1 MRPRT
6 VRGCRDA
13 AHLRCLRVF
22 VTRVMRRRARRAS
35 RRSLHVQ
42 GVRGGAERRRGC
54 AGGSARRTRGRLRS
68 PLSPRGCRGGS
79 GGGARARGCRE
90 RGGGRRGRSG
100 GARCGSTH
108 RRRASSLRA
117 LRPRGASRRGRS
129 GRSSGAGRRA
139 RRRRLRARGCG
150 GAASARRHPGSRC
163 EVLLRNR
170 RPRLPHATRIA
181 AADMRARAPA
191 GRAGAPRGRGGR
203 SGWCRRIRAR
213 WLQGEAPGGARRK
226 RGAAQRRVH
235 APHAPHA
242 HLPCS
247 HLCCASILP
256 CPCHHCS

>member
-1 MRPRT
+1 
-6 VRGCRDA
+6 
-13 AHLRCLRVF
+13 
-22 VTRVMRRRARRAS
+22 
-35 RRSLHVQ
+35 
-42 GVRGGAERRRGC
+42 
-54 AGGSARRTRGRLRS
+54 
-68 PLSPRGCRGGS
+68 
-79 GGGARARGCRE
+79 
-90 RGGGRRGRSG
+90 
-100 GARCGSTH
+100 
-108 RRRASSLRA
+108 
-117 LRPRGASRRGRS
+117 
-129 GRSSGAGRRA
+129 
-139 RRRRLRARGCG
+139 
-150 GAASARRHPGSRC
+150 
-163 EVLLRNR
+163 VLLRNR